1 MKPQPA
7 LLYQHLS
14 AWLTERLPQE
24 MRASA
29 HTLATYRHAWRL
41 LVEFAARTQKKRP
54 SQLALHEVNAEL
66 VLEWLKYLE
75 MERGNRPQTRNAR
88 LAAVK
93 SFFRY
98 VEWREPGALAQ
109 VQRILALP
117 SKRSEKRLTPF
128 LSQEEMQ
135 ALLDA
140 VQPVGRTGLRDG
152 AMLLVTLDLGLRVSE
167 VVGLRMDDM
176 KTDPFPALYIRGK
189 GRRDR
194 EMPLKPAT
202 ARVLR
207 RYLAARPASAIPQL
221 FVSARGEPLT
231 RAGFEYVLARYAK
244 KAREH
249 CPSMRTKRVSPHVL
263 RHSCAMHTL
272 KATGDVAKVALWLG
286 HASIKTTET
295 YLKADPA
302 LRLEVM
308 ATQAP
313 PSLKSG
319 NFEPQDELLALLG
332 AHSAQ
337 ESSTERR
344 SPRSHGRDDGGDL

>member
-1 MKPQPA
+1 MTPQPTQ
-7 LLYQHLS
+7 LYQHLS
-14 AWLTERLPQE
+14 AWLTERLPHE
-24 MRASA
+24 MRVSA

-41 LVEFAARTQKKRP
+41 LVEFASHAQKKRP

-66 VLEWLKYLE
+66 VLEWLKHLE
-75 MERGNRPQTRNAR
+75 VERRNRPQTRNAR

-98 VEWREPGALAQ
+98 LEWREPEALAQ
-109 VQRILALP
+109 VQRVLAIP

-128 LSQEEMQ
+128 LSRDEMQ

-140 VQPVGRTGLRDG
+140 VQPSGRTSLRDG

-167 VVGLRMDDM
+167 VVGLRMDDL
-176 KTDPFPALYIRGK
+176 KVDPFPALYIRGK
-189 GRRDR
+189 GRRER

-202 ARVLR
+202 ARALR
-207 RYLAARPASAIPQL
+207 RYLASRPASAIPHI

-231 RAGFEYVLARYAK
+231 RAGFEYVLERYTK
-244 KAREH
+244 RAREA

-272 KATGDVAKVALWLG
+272 KATGEVAKVALWLG
-286 HASIKTTET
+286 HASIKTTEA

-308 ATQAP
+308 AAQAP
-313 PSLKSG
+313 PSLKAG
-319 NFEPQDELLALLG
+319 KFEQQDELLALLG
-332 AHSAQ
+332 THRPKEPELEKRAH
-337 ESSTERR
+337 
-344 SPRSHGRDDGGDL
+344 